1 MLALAMGFAFVGC
14 EENNEPAEPVY
25 EYFSV
30 LTPESELSLPDYV
43 EGEAVLEV
51 KVKADYPEFEVTVDG
66 EWLTYVP
73 ASKAEADAVESV
85 LKFTYSSNDV
95 YEVRTATVTI
105 TSEETELASFVVSQ
119 AAKMSED
126 IKPVWVYKVAEG
138 TSAKMEG
145 LHPAVDAAGN
155 VYVTETTTTSLY
167 KILPDG
173 TLGWKKEMVPSAE
186 SADPFSGQFSVPS
199 IEADGSVVYAG
210 GGSSGNGTSG
220 VR

>member
-85 LKFTYSSNDV
+85 LKFTYTSNDV
-95 YEVRTATVTI
+95 YGYVLRQ
-105 TSEETELASFVVSQ
+105 LQ
-119 AAKMSED
+119 
-126 IKPVWVYKVAEG
+126 
-138 TSAKMEG
+138 
-145 LHPAVDAAGN
+145 LHRKRQN
-155 VYVTETTTTSLY
+155 SL
-167 KILPDG
+167 LS
-173 TLGWKKEMVPSAE
+173 L
-186 SADPFSGQFSVPS
+186 
-199 IEADGSVVYAG
+199 
-210 GGSSGNGTSG
+210 
-220 VR
+220 